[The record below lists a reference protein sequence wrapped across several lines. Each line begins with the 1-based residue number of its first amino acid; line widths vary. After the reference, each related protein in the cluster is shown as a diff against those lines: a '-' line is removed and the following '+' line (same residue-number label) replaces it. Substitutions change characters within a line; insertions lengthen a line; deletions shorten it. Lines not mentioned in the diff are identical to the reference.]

1 MTPPSA
7 DDSSWTSNRPDDA
20 ALQHQQSDYERFADL
35 AEAMGV
41 KGLRVAGTRI
51 VGKGGSRSVALFFRH
66 EDFPGEQFAY
76 SGMVPEADPH
86 ERVWLAEELAT
97 GALHRLVRDGR
108 VDRNADGV
116 VWLRLRGSVLVSEMP
131 A

>member
-1 MTPPSA
+1 MTGESG
-7 DDSSWTSNRPDDA
+7 PDDGPP
-20 ALQHQQSDYERFADL
+20 LQRQQSDFDRLQDL
-35 AEAMGV
+35 AETMGTT
-41 KGLRVAGTRI
+41 GLRVAGTRI
-51 VGKGGSRSVALFFRH
+51 VGKGGSRSVALFFQH

-97 GALHRLVRDGR
+97 GALHRLMRDGR

-116 VWLRLRGSVLVSEMP
+116 VWLRLRGSALVSEMP